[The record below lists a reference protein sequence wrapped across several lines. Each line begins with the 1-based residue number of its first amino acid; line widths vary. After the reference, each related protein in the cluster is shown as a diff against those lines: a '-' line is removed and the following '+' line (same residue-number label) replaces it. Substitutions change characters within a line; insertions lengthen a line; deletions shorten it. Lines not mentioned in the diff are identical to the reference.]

1 MEDDGS
7 NEEELNRKLRIASR
21 LFAYSEGKMKIIDAM
36 KVAGYETPERKANT
50 VFQRVRRAGVA
61 LQKDLN
67 EPPPAMVLIGKC
79 QHDSSISSSSIS
91 NIVINSS
98 SSQATRRSIAPQ
110 IIEKQK
116 RRRPKDKQY
125 EDAAR
130 IRRRKI
136 EVNAIKVATKQI
148 QYSRNLPTG
157 HPEKKSDIAIVKSIN
172 EIQSSNI
179 SVKTASM
186 MVRQGRIGIS
196 PVHKGP
202 EGILSTQ
209 IWGVLKGAF
218 ISYINLEQAHAL
230 KQSSMKELTLKI
242 NKCLNK
248 GGYARNDQ
256 YFARKLRR
264 ETADSLDIGEKNV
277 MEDRRSKWTT
287 FANLNLWFS
296 TWERM
301 LIDLGFGRKK
311 REGENCDGS
320 VVFFEG
326 QTDRIINLDE
336 TDGSM
341 DNTTG
346 QRDGRPILQYNQR
359 RCIARQQ
366 DLIQSNINCRIN
378 CIW

>member
-36 KVAGYETPERKANT
+36 KVAGYKTPERKANT

-186 MVRQGRIGIS
+186 MVQQGRIGIS

-218 ISYINLEQAHAL
+218 ISYINLE
-230 KQSSMKELTLKI
+230 
-242 NKCLNK
+242 
-248 GGYARNDQ
+248 
-256 YFARKLRR
+256 
-264 ETADSLDIGEKNV
+264 
-277 MEDRRSKWTT
+277 
-287 FANLNLWFS
+287 
-296 TWERM
+296 
-301 LIDLGFGRKK
+301 
-311 REGENCDGS
+311 
-320 VVFFEG
+320 
-326 QTDRIINLDE
+326 
-336 TDGSM
+336 
-341 DNTTG
+341 
-346 QRDGRPILQYNQR
+346 
-359 RCIARQQ
+359 
-366 DLIQSNINCRIN
+366 
-378 CIW
+378 